1 MLRRFSINFALF
13 SMFLDVAC
21 VAFALWF
28 SATVRPLLNSLAFI
42 ESTPGP
48 VLVPFALYFLFPAI
62 WLLIYLTLSIYD
74 GKKYLRVV
82 DEFGS
87 LTLGMLIASVSS
99 AGILYFSYREV
110 SRALFT
116 VFILLAYFLSLGWRV
131 LARLFFRVQK
141 IPPLRARRVLVVG
154 TGPLGQKVAGRLKET
169 SPESLVFLGFVDD
182 VVEAEPHEKTILGRI
197 SMLKALISQYE
208 VSDVVIALPYSAY
221 SSLGEIAQQ
230 LEEFPVN
237 VWVALGFFDLAL
249 YRTKIEDFAGIPM
262 LDLRASAMD
271 DYQRLLKRAF
281 DLVLGGLALIFT
293 LPILGL
299 LALLILIEDG
309 RPIFFRQKR
318 AGENGRIF
326 EMLKFRTMV
335 RDAEKLRAQV
345 ERLDENGNLIHKSK
359 NDPRVTRVGRFLRRF
374 SLDELPQI
382 FNILAGTMS
391 IVGPR
396 PEMPY
401 LVEKYQPWQRKR
413 FAVPP
418 GLTGW
423 WQVNGR
429 SDRPMHLHT
438 EDDLYY
444 IQNYSIWLDLQIIVR
459 TVWVV
464 LIGRGSY

>member
-1 MLRRFSINFALF
+1 MLRRFSVNFALLSMLLDASAVIF
-13 SMFLDVAC
+13 S
-21 VAFALWF
+21 LWF
-28 SATVRPLLNSLAFI
+28 SARMRPFLNGFAIFETVSGAVSLPRPLYL
-42 ESTPGP
+42 
-48 VLVPFALYFLFPAI
+48 LFPFT

-82 DEFGS
+82 DEFGA
-87 LTLGMLIASVSS
+87 LTLGMLIASISS
-99 AGILYFSYREV
+99 AGILYLSYREV
-110 SRALFT
+110 SRALFLI
-116 VFILLAYFLSLGWRV
+116 FIFLTYLLSLGWRV
-131 LARLFFRVQK
+131 LARLFFRIQPL
-141 IPPLRARRVLVVG
+141 PPVRVRRILVVG
-154 TGPLGQKVAGRLKET
+154 SGPVGQKVAGRLQET
-169 SPESLVFLGFVDD
+169 GPESLVFLGFVDD
-182 VVEAEPHEKTILGRI
+182 VVEAELHEKTILGRT
-197 SMLKALISQYE
+197 SALKVLISQHE

-221 SSLGEIAQQ
+221 SRLGEIVQQ

-249 YRTKIEDFAGIPM
+249 YRTTIEDFSGIPM

-281 DLVLGGLALIFT
+281 DLILGGLALIFT
-293 LPILGL
+293 LPLLGL
-299 LALLILIEDG
+299 LALLVFIEDG
-309 RPIFFRQKR
+309 RPILFRQKR

-335 RDAEKLRAQV
+335 RDAEKLRGQV
-345 ERLDENGNLIHKSK
+345 ERLDENGNLIYKSK

-464 LIGRGSY
+464 LIGKGSY